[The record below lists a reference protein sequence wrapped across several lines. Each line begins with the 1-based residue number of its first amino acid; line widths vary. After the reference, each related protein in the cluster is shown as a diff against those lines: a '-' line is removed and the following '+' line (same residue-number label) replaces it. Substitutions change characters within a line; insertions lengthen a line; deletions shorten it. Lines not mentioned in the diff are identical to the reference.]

1 MMLNSE
7 NNLKDEN
14 EKGMCE
20 EELNKKKKEREER
33 LKNKKFR
40 NQMAYLII
48 SFNQGVSS
56 VSELAVSY
64 FFKDELKLEPASL
77 SQIMSFISIPWMIK
91 PLFGL
96 ITDLIPICGYRRK
109 IYIMMC
115 GLINIIGWLT
125 MALVVK
131 SLFGATSILFM
142 INCGLS
148 FSTVLG
154 EAVVVELSQ
163 IQDESDKDK
172 NSAKDYVSLFFFC
185 KYVGALVSAYLKGL
199 LVELMHVR
207 HVFLIT
213 SFLPWLLIIS
223 GFILIESRI
232 FDKEDLANHQ
242 SNLENSNSRENTPQ
256 PEGLV
261 KQFLTFLCQKF
272 VIVPTLFIIA
282 FMATPSYSDPF
293 FYFLTNELKFSPSD
307 LGKISFFSTLATL
320 IAILMYKWFFK
331 NVNFKIM
338 ITVGTIISFIF
349 SFLGYILVKRINL
362 QLGIS
367 DFILVLFSNSF
378 LSMLGELILMPMLS
392 LACLLCP
399 KNLEGTVYSFFMSAL
414 NFGGIM
420 SGINGSIITTYLGI
434 TSKDYHNL
442 DKLIL
447 ISNILT
453 LVPLPLLLCISNT
466 YFQPELNNDAD
477 HEEIEKLKNEDDVK
491 KEGLDNLKNTNN
503 KVIQNDESQST
514 LPKQS

>member
-1 MMLNSE
+1 MLNSE
-7 NNLKDEN
+7 NKLKEEN
-14 EKGMCE
+14 EKGISDDE
-20 EELNKKKKEREER
+20 INKKKKHREETI
-33 LKNKKFR
+33 KNKKFR

-64 FFKDELKLEPASL
+64 FFKDELKLEPALL
-77 SQIMSFISIPWMIK
+77 SQIMSLVTVPWMIK

-109 IYIMMC
+109 IYIMIC
-115 GLINIIGWLT
+115 GLINIIGWMM
-125 MALVVK
+125 MASVVK
-131 SLFGATSILFM
+131 SLFGATSILFL

-163 IQDESDKDK
+163 IHDESDKDK
-172 NSAKDYVSLFFFC
+172 SSAKDYVSLFFFC
-185 KYVGALVSAYLKGL
+185 KYVGALVSAYLKGY
-199 LVELMHVR
+199 LVEIMNVR
-207 HVFLIT
+207 SVFLIT

-223 GFILIESRI
+223 GFILIEGKI
-232 FDKEDLANHQ
+232 FDKEDFPANNQNDNIEISSSQEHV
-242 SNLENSNSRENTPQ
+242 TQ
-256 PEGLV
+256 PDGLV
-261 KQFLTFLCQKF
+261 KQFFTFMCKKY

-293 FYFLTNELKFSPSD
+293 FYFLTNELKFSPID

-331 NVNFKIM
+331 NVNFKLM
-338 ITVGTIISFIF
+338 ITVGTVISFIF

-362 QLGIS
+362 ELGIS

-392 LACLLCP
+392 LACMLCP

-420 SGINGSIITTYLGI
+420 SGINGSLVTSYLGI

-453 LVPLPLLLCISNT
+453 LVPLPLLLCISNS
-466 YFQPELNNDAD
+466 YFQPELNNDSD
-477 HEEIEKLKNEDDVK
+477 NEEKEKLKNDEN
-491 KEGLDNLKNTNN
+491 EGSENLKNTKNEIIL
-503 KVIQNDESQST
+503 KNDSIST
-514 LPKQS
+514 LPKTS